1 LYEGEGEGIKQAFRC
16 YSTQFEEEY
25 SRYWHGYVVP
35 LRVLL
40 LLFDYHEIRIINGI
54 LQTLLFML
62 VAFHIWK
69 KKGTRYALAIGTAYV
84 LMMPLALTY
93 CLQYSWI
100 YYISFLA
107 VYFYAKYQDYW
118 DVENRYL
125 YLFLITGIAAI
136 YFDLMTYPLLTWGLV
151 TVWMILLQKEATT
164 AFVHV
169 KQVILSA
176 IAWII
181 GYAMMW
187 IGKWTVGSLILR
199 ENLFAKAISEA
210 FMWTV
215 DETGTLS
222 WIDRIKS
229 IYLNWNTFAYKIYL
243 MVLVAW
249 VLYWIGQ
256 GLFVK
261 RKRSLKAPALL
272 LTLCSSL
279 VWCFVMA
286 SHVIMHHIFTH
297 RMFIVSI
304 AAFIG
309 IILLSTEKTEDYEY
323 SPMYRIKY
331 VVATLAM
338 AVLGVCFMLQIKDDF
353 QRHNG
358 ALSFTQTELTDTAVM
373 AFVPEYQDIKSV
385 NIGVA
390 APECTTGYC
399 DIKVFDKE
407 AVVAEAMLPLNT
419 LGEDTF
425 HTLAVDWH
433 LKKDYLYVMTVQPVD
448 NDGKVDIFLTWD
460 GITELPEL
468 GGVTLGSENTYGQML
483 AGITYRCI
491 LTENA
496 MRILYSITFFGLCS
510 MIVYSVWSTAGLVK
524 EKNEKRDN
532 ENEEQ
537 HIENPMDP
545 LLSDSSVTSDIDEP
559 DEDKPNVAAG

>member
-1 LYEGEGEGIKQAFRC
+1 
-16 YSTQFEEEY
+16 
-25 SRYWHGYVVP
+25 
-35 LRVLL
+35 
-40 LLFDYHEIRIINGI
+40 
-54 LQTLLFML
+54 
-62 VAFHIWK
+62 
-69 KKGTRYALAIGTAYV
+69 
-84 LMMPLALTY
+84 
-93 CLQYSWI
+93 
-100 YYISFLA
+100 
-107 VYFYAKYQDYW
+107 
-118 DVENRYL
+118 
-125 YLFLITGIAAI
+125 
-136 YFDLMTYPLLTWGLV
+136 
-151 TVWMILLQKEATT
+151 
-164 AFVHV
+164 
-169 KQVILSA
+169 
-176 IAWII
+176 
-181 GYAMMW
+181 
-187 IGKWTVGSLILR
+187 
-199 ENLFAKAISEA
+199 
-210 FMWTV
+210 
-215 DETGTLS
+215 
-222 WIDRIKS
+222 
-229 IYLNWNTFAYKIYL
+229 L